1 MLVHQTNLYANRDTN
16 NLDFKVDYDS
26 ICKFIGII
34 LFSGYHHVP
43 TINDYRSQSE
53 DLAVPFVANQ
63 MSRSRFK
70 DIKKS
75 SSSSSSARYKC
86 IILRHT
92 GWSSM
97 AAGRSWTLIPVSLDM
112 ILGYRII
119 PKISPPENK
128 PPRN

>member
-43 TINDYRSQSE
+43 TINDYWSQSE

-75 SSSSSSARYKC
+75 SSSSCGLGRKRIYNITPHRAVSHGRRK
-86 IILRHT
+86 ILDFN
-92 GWSSM
+92 SCV
-97 AAGRSWTLIPVSLDM
+97 P
-112 ILGYRII
+112 GYDIRIRQ
-119 PKISPPENK
+119 SV
-128 PPRN
+128 